1 MKRVLF
7 VCVGNSGR
15 SQMAEAFFNHFR
27 GGGRLVSMSAGTRPA
42 TSVSRTAIAAMA
54 ELGIDISAQRPK
66 PLTRQMIQ
74 QADRIIAMGCDVAE
88 SCPTGLHA
96 SEDWGL
102 GDPQGQP
109 LEKAR
114 LIRDQIRERVLALLA
129 ELDGP
134 YSAETM

>member
-1 MKRVLF
+1 MRRVLF

-15 SQMAEAFFNHFR
+15 SQMAEAFFNHFSA
-27 GGGRLVSMSAGTRPA
+27 GGLVAMSAGTWPA

-66 PLTRQMIQ
+66 PLTQ
-74 QADRIIAMGCDVAE
+74 QADRIIAMGCDVVG
-88 SCPTGLHA
+88 SSPTGFHP

-102 GDPQGQP
+102 EDPQDQS
-109 LEKAR
+109 LERVR

-129 ELDGP
+129 DLDKP

>member
-1 MKRVLF
+1 
-7 VCVGNSGR
+7 
-15 SQMAEAFFNHFR
+15 
-27 GGGRLVSMSAGTRPA
+27 MSAGTQPA

-66 PLTRQMIQ
+66 PLTQRLIQ
-74 QADRIIAMGCDVAE
+74 QADRIIAMGCDVVD
-88 SCPTGLHA
+88 SSPTRFHP

-102 GDPQGQP
+102 EDTQGQP
-109 LEKAR
+109 LEKVR

-129 ELDGP
+129 DLGEP

>member
-1 MKRVLF
+1 MRRVLF

-15 SQMAEAFFNHFR
+15 SQMAEAFFNHFSA
-27 GGGRLVSMSAGTRPA
+27 GGLVAMSAGTWPA

-66 PLTRQMIQ
+66 PLTQQMIHQ
-74 QADRIIAMGCDVAE
+74 VGRIIAMGCDVVGN
-88 SCPTGLHA
+88 SPTGFHP

-109 LEKAR
+109 LEKVR

>member
-1 MKRVLF
+1 MKYILF

-27 GGGRLVSMSAGTRPA
+27 GRGPPALSAGTRPA
-42 TSVSRTAIAAMA
+42 TSVSRAAIAAMA
-54 ELGIDISAQRPK
+54 EVGIDIGSQRPK
-66 PLTRQMIQ
+66 RLTRQLTQ
-74 QADRIIAMGCDVAE
+74 QADRIIAVGYDVAE
-88 SCPTGLHA
+88 SCPAGFHA

-102 GDPQGQP
+102 EDTQGQP
-109 LEKAR
+109 LEKVR

-129 ELDGP
+129 DLGEP